1 MRWTSFK
8 AVSHSLLQRTLRA
21 TIFSQCLI
29 KYQRGIF
36 VIKNLTAGLAHCCR
50 FCIIHCYQIA
60 WRYLRNHLR
69 QHYILYFRIWLRI
82 LEYLCQSQNL
92 KRLEMSVQMS
102 VEMNL
107 SVHQNIDELYKNIVL
122 NLIADQ
128 STADQMKVL
137 FELKIMNVN
146 CCIKWSY
153 MSCNEE
159 LGS

>member
-8 AVSHSLLQRTLRA
+8 AVSHNLLQRTLRA

-29 KYQRGIF
+29 KYQRRIF
-36 VIKNLTAGLAHCCR
+36 VIKNLIAGLAHCCR

-60 WRYLRNHLR
+60 WQYLRNHLR
-69 QHYILYFRIWLRI
+69 QHYILYFKIWLGI

-92 KRLEMSVQMS
+92 S

-107 SVHQNIDELYKNIVL
+107 SVHQDIDELYKNIVL